1 MISSDL
7 RRFGPPEATELN
19 TEGEQGRV
27 HLQYDT
33 WLKMASTLSDDTAPS
48 ASPDHLEAQAAPT
61 HPRAPPEHLGSS
73 PGLTGARRQ
82 EADPKF

>member
-27 HLQYDT
+27 HLQYQ
-33 WLKMASTLSDDTAPS
+33 WQYFSRGLAFGS
-48 ASPDHLEAQAAPT
+48 AAVS
-61 HPRAPPEHLGSS
+61 
-73 PGLTGARRQ
+73 
-82 EADPKF
+82 